1 MPPPALP
8 IGRSKFWPS
17 SKQLISFLISRTERE
32 IGSVLSWQTLYCLSF
47 LHVFPRFSKDNL
59 LSFFFFFCICW
70 TNAHRWADWD
80 ELFYG
85 WSRCNSSTTKA
96 SHCYRALGYYKEIG
110 STNNKWM
117 FVRIVKFLPL
127 VNVTVVVI
135 LTAVQAVAVK

>member
-1 MPPPALP
+1 MPPPALS

-32 IGSVLSWQTLYCLSF
+32 IGFVLSWQNSYCLSF
-47 LHVFPRFSKDNL
+47 LHLFSRFSKDWILTDNL
-59 LSFFFFFCICW
+59 LLRLLDECSPV
-70 TNAHRWADWD
+70 ADWD

-85 WSRCNSSTTKA
+85 WSRCNSSTIKA

-127 VNVTVVVI
+127 LNVTVVVI